1 MNLPD
6 VQQSWFAK
14 YGCIV
19 PVMEAGTERAS
30 VFLLEKGM
38 GKKVEGLTNL
48 LPLTDE
54 ANQASLSLG
63 CSRFGFAGLYN
74 FWKVT

>member
-38 GKKVEGLTNL
+38 EKKLK
-48 LPLTDE
+48 D
-54 ANQASLSLG
+54 
-63 CSRFGFAGLYN
+63 
-74 FWKVT
+74 